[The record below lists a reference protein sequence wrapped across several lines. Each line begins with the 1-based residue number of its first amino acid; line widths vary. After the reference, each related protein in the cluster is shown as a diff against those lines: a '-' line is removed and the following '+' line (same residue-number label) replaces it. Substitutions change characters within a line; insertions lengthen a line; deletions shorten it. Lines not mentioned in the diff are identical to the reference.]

1 MAGGEPFIPHVERL
15 VNRGEPISVYQYWQL
30 NKKKIELQQAYLEKW
45 DSIRSENTGKKADI
59 ILMPPMPH
67 TSVPHGSCRWVGYTK
82 VWNFL
87 DYPALVIPGGSV
99 CKEDVAEPWAF
110 ETYGSEDEWNKK
122 LWEDHGEQMA
132 SLGLPVGLQI
142 VGRKLEEEKVLAAGK
157 VLDDLLKEVVGRD

>member
-1 MAGGEPFIPHVERL
+1 MAAGEPFIPHVQRL
-15 VNRGEPISVYQYWQL
+15 INRGDAISVYQYWQL

-67 TSVPHGSCRWVGYTK
+67 SSVPHGNSRWVGYTK

-87 DYPALVIPGGSV
+87 DYTALVIPGGSV
-99 CKEDVAEPWAF
+99 CKEDVAAPWDFEP
-110 ETYGSEDEWNKK
+110 YGPEDEWNKK